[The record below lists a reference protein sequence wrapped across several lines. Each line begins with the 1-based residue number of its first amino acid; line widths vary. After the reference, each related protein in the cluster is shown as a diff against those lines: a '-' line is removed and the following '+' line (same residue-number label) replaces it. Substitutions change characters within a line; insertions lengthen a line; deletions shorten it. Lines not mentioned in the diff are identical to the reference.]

1 VKRRALLRVGKNAA
15 ALLVARGGL
24 LLAGLWLNGQLT
36 RSLGVAGLGR
46 YLLALTVE
54 GIALAL
60 VNLGLN
66 VYALRELA
74 RCEDEAAEALLGTVL
89 MLKGLAAL
97 AAMAILNGVLIPLL
111 FAGPRRAAVTWA
123 SMSLLPQAV
132 NGGLTALLNGRERM
146 ELSSFIDVASRLA
159 GAIGG
164 VVWLA
169 HSGDERHVLA
179 CYLLGHILATV
190 ALARVLVSWR
200 MFPRIRGWRERA
212 GDVLRESLPFAGVD
226 VIAMLYRRVDLLLLG
241 HWYVDAVV
249 GIYGAAYRLSE
260 TLGMVPGSLLDALF
274 PILAKEGISGEGR
287 GRLVGLYRRGALLL
301 LALVLV
307 IGGSCLLFAP
317 QMMTFAFGRGAG
329 LDVAIRLFRVLLL
342 TLPFRFLYLLN
353 GHLLYA
359 VGEQRR
365 VFVRMALATAAN
377 VLINVALIPS
387 LGVWGATVA
396 IVVAEGML
404 FILLSSAARRQG
416 LHRVVAVEATA

>member
-15 ALLVARGGL
+15 ALMGARAGL

-60 VNLGLN
+60 ANLGLN

-74 RCEDEAAEALLGTVL
+74 RCEGEAAEALLGTVL
-89 MLKGLAAL
+89 VLKGLAAF
-97 AAMAILNGVLIPLL
+97 AAIAILNGVLVPLL

-146 ELSSFIDVASRLA
+146 GLSSLIDVTSRLA
-159 GAIGG
+159 GAVGG

-169 HSGDERHVLA
+169 QGGDERHVLA
-179 CYLLGHILATV
+179 CTLAGHVLATL
-190 ALARVLVSWR
+190 ALARVLWAWR
-200 MFPRIRGWRERA
+200 FVPRLWGWRTRA
-212 GDVLRESLPFAGVD
+212 AVALREALPFAGVD

-241 HWYVDAVV
+241 HRYADDVV

-274 PILAKEGISGEGR
+274 PVLAKEGTSIEGR
-287 GRLVGLYRRGALLL
+287 VRLVRLYRRGALLL

-307 IGGSCLLFAP
+307 LGGGCLLFAP
-317 QMMTFAFGRGAG
+317 EMMTFVYGPGAG

-365 VFVRMALATAAN
+365 VFARMALTTAVNA
-377 VLINVALIPS
+377 LLNVALIPS
-387 LGVWGATVA
+387 LGVWGATIA
-396 IVVAEGML
+396 IVVAEATL
-404 FILLSSAARRQG
+404 FILLSTAARQQG
-416 LHRVVAVEATA
+416 LHRVATAEATA